1 MNERLRPSNLGEI
14 LDRALAFYRARFLVF
29 FGIAVLPA
37 GVVLAFASALFLF
50 FAWLGSGAAG
60 PVAPRTAQV
69 LAWLILAG
77 IMLLALPV
85 CVVVS
90 ALGTAALNHAAARA
104 YRDEKIAILA
114 AYWDA
119 WKRGFRYLWLYIL
132 QGLFAVVAPLA
143 VFGGA
148 LLVTTIASALR
159 VFSADTLLG
168 IVAIGSGV
176 GFSVWFLLALPRL
189 WLAFPVSVAE
199 QKSAWAAL
207 TRGYRLSKGTRGR
220 LFVLWLLGT
229 VLGRLLTVALA
240 VPLMIVVEL
249 IPGANT
255 PQHQDLAGA
264 VILFILVAAFF
275 AVQALTRPVYAIAL
289 LLFYYDQ
296 RIRQEAFD
304 IEWLMQQAGMV
315 VEARPELEAVEWPSP
330 IAEEAHAAEGQA
342 AEPSASATESGK
354 SGIGD
359 TPPES
364 APPPDSE
371 PTEDGEHA

>member
-1 MNERLRPSNLGEI
+1 MNESLRPSNLGEI
-14 LDRALAFYRARFLVF
+14 LDRTLAFYRARFLVF

-60 PVAPRTAQV
+60 TVQPRTAQV

-85 CVVVS
+85 CVAVS
-90 ALGTAALNHAAARA
+90 ALGTSALNHGAASA

-114 AYWDA
+114 AYKDA
-119 WKRGFRYLWLYIL
+119 WRHGWRYLWLYVL
-132 QGLFAVVAPLA
+132 QGLFAVVAPLV
-143 VFGGA
+143 VFGGV
-148 LLVTTIASALR
+148 LLATTIASALR
-159 VFSADTLLG
+159 VFSSDTLLG

-176 GFSVWFLLALPRL
+176 GFSAWFLLTLPRL
-189 WLAFPVSVAE
+189 WLAFPVSVVE
-199 QKSAWAAL
+199 ETSAWAAL
-207 TRGYRLSKGTRGR
+207 KRGYRLSKGTRGR
-220 LFVLWLLGT
+220 LFVLWLLGMA
-229 VLGRLLTVALA
+229 LGRLLTLALA

-296 RIRQEAFD
+296 RIRQEGFD
-304 IEWLMQQAGMV
+304 IEWMMQQAGMV
-315 VEARPELEAVEWPSP
+315 AEDKPEPEAAPWPSP
-330 IAEEAHAAEGQA
+330 ISEETQPAEGQA
-342 AEPSASATESGK
+342 
-354 SGIGD
+354 
-359 TPPES
+359 PES
-364 APPPDSE
+364 APPETEE
-371 PTEDGEHA
+371 PR